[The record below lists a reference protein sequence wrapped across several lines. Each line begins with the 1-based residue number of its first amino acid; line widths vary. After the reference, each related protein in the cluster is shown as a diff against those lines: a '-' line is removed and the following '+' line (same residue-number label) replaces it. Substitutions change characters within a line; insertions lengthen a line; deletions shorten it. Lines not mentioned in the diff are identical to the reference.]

1 MTKEDQ
7 AHINEFS
14 KLNVKFHEIED
25 DLKAKQEML
34 VNLQDSSN
42 EVCLAALL
50 LLHTHAFCAH
60 RIHLCMYIY
69 QASACFI
76 YVHKVVAVVVCVCVC
91 ARALVYLRENMILS
105 VHACSVVR
113 YLA

>member
-25 DLKAKQEML
+25 DLKAKQETL

-42 EVCLAALL
+42 EVSVAALL
-50 LLHTHAFCAH
+50 LLHTHALYAN
-60 RIHLCMYIY
+60 RIHLCMCIY
-69 QASACFI
+69 TKQVHVSCMFI
-76 YVHKVVAVVVCVCVC
+76 KLWLWLCVCVC
-91 ARALVYLRENMILS
+91 ARARIRV
-105 VHACSVVR
+105 
-113 YLA
+113 LA

>member
-14 KLNVKFHEIED
+14 QLNVKFHEIED

-50 LLHTHAFCAH
+50 LLHTHAFYAH
-60 RIHLCMYIY
+60 RKHLCICIY
-69 QASACFI
+69 TKQVHVSHIFI
-76 YVHKVVAVVVCVCVC
+76 KLWIWLCIERERAHSCTCVKV
-91 ARALVYLRENMILS
+91 
-105 VHACSVVR
+105 
-113 YLA
+113 